1 MGVLLQ
7 KGSVKK
13 YIFKSAIY
21 HTLSIV
27 LISVLL
33 IYSHIKQQNISDH
46 ILYEYLSS
54 VNTRVISDFLS
65 RGTLK
70 NNVDI
75 ANLNQIL
82 KIDGINQE
90 ISINDTKI
98 VTSKD
103 FEKNSAFDK
112 DIILPNKSNIHIK
125 ISKEY
130 NSVNLINSG
139 AYSIIIVFILWLIV
153 SEYRN
158 LNLVNNV
165 QKSIFTKNQNEVE
178 IQNKLQQQDLR
189 ITRFLITKLIKEIY
203 NIEDSNAS
211 YAHAFYRTD
220 KSQTEIVNI
229 SEFKEWFQG
238 FLGLLE
244 IKTNLS
250 SIKFCSQETLYQIV
264 HSVTHFIKWLGY
276 RNGTQKLVL
285 DISRKK
291 QGHSILCFTF
301 DGFPIRNASEVIFLS
316 EGYIASHSNMVQL
329 NIGNVFDMAQK
340 ADFSYEVFEKNGL
353 NHIVFTQ
360 AIVQNEDGGTI
371 LDFNTYKKNINKYKE
386 GK

>member
-13 YIFKSAIY
+13 YILKSAIY

-33 IYSHIKQQNISDH
+33 VYTHIKQQNISDH
-46 ILYEYLSS
+46 MLYEYLSS

-65 RGTLK
+65 R
-70 NNVDI
+70 
-75 ANLNQIL
+75 
-82 KIDGINQE
+82 
-90 ISINDTKI
+90 
-98 VTSKD
+98 
-103 FEKNSAFDK
+103 
-112 DIILPNKSNIHIK
+112 
-125 ISKEY
+125 
-130 NSVNLINSG
+130 
-139 AYSIIIVFILWLIV
+139 W
-153 SEYRN
+153 
-158 LNLVNNV
+158 
-165 QKSIFTKNQNEVE
+165 
-178 IQNKLQQQDLR
+178 
-189 ITRFLITKLIKEIY
+189 
-203 NIEDSNAS
+203 
-211 YAHAFYRTD
+211 
-220 KSQTEIVNI
+220 
-229 SEFKEWFQG
+229 
-238 FLGLLE
+238 
-244 IKTNLS
+244 
-250 SIKFCSQETLYQIV
+250 TLYQIV

-301 DGFPIRNASEVIFLS
+301 DGFPIRNASEAIFLS
-316 EGYIASHSNMVQL
+316 EGYVSSHSNMIQL

-340 ADFSYEVFEKNGL
+340 VDFSYEVFEKNGL

-360 AIVQNEDGGTI
+360 AIVQNEDGGAI